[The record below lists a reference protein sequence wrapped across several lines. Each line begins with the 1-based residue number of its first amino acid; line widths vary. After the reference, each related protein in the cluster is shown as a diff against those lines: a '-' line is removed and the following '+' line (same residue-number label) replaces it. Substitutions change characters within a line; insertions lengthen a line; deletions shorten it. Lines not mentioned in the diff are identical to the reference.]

1 MIKTTHYKDY
11 FNTIDKSNL
20 QYIEGWTHKK
30 EHITNTFNLYFEN
43 IGKEKIFTNDEIDSL
58 KDWFMDI
65 SKIHKNLYQ
74 KVPYSKQLKTEAIK
88 FDDKIILKECFNLL
102 NLIYN
107 YHKAYIIKT
116 EYEEEISDTLYSI
129 SSDKRRL
136 KQTYNKFDK
145 ISKDMR
151 HDRKYR
157 AKFYLL
163 KKVLNILIQDE
174 YTKRIKQYIFFISL
188 NFRAI
193 NWNKMLDTEDNYAK
207 ETFFESLNFFMYFNL
222 SEDKIK
228 HSLMILVYT
237 FLTKRL
243 LLKSKDAL
251 ALTNR
256 LSNSILYD
264 LDSRNDYYTR
274 ELSKDI
280 YLYNVFDYLPIF
292 LHHNKKDKEPYTK
305 EEKEKLARLIKTQAV
320 IADKK
325 FKENDNSVFIKSFEN
340 SHIHYIK
347 QELIFLYNEKN
358 E

>member
-1 MIKTTHYKDY
+1 MVNIKHYKEY
-11 FNTIDKSNL
+11 FNTINKFNL

-43 IGKEKIFTNDEIDSL
+43 IGKEKIFTNDEIESL

-74 KVPYSKQLKTEAIK
+74 KLPYSKQLKTEAIK

-102 NLIYN
+102 NLIYH
-107 YHKAYIIKT
+107 YHKAYLLKT
-116 EYEEEISDTLYSI
+116 ENEESIKDTLYTI

-136 KQTYNKFDK
+136 EQTYNKFDK
-145 ISKDMR
+145 ISKNMKY
-151 HDRKYR
+151 DRKYR

-163 KKVLNILIQDE
+163 KKVLKILIKDE
-174 YTKRIKQYIFFISL
+174 YTKRIKQYLFFLSL
-188 NFRAI
+188 NFKAI
-193 NWNKMLDTEDNYAK
+193 NWNKMLDSEENYAK
-207 ETFFESLNFFMYFNL
+207 ETFFESLRFFMYFNL

-243 LLKSKDAL
+243 SLKAKDSL
-251 ALTNR
+251 DLTNR

-274 ELSKDI
+274 ELSRDI

-292 LHHNKKDKEPYTK
+292 LHHNKKDNPPYTQ
-305 EEKEKLARLIKTQAV
+305 EEKEKLANTLKKQAV

-325 FKENDNSVFIKSFEN
+325 YKDNDNSVFIESFEN
-340 SHIHYIK
+340 SHIHYVL
-347 QELIFLYNEKN
+347 QDLIFLYNRKN